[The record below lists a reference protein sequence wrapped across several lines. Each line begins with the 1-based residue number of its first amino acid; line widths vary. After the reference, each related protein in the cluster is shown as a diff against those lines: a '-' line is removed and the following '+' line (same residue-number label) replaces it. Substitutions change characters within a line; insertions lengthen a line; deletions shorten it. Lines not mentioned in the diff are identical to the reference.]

1 MAPRRDDVLEYE
13 GCNFLRQRLLLS
25 TLSGKPV
32 RVKGIRSD
40 DGEPG
45 LREFEVNLIRLLDK
59 LTNGTVIEVN
69 ETGTS
74 LYFQPGLLTGGTL
87 EHECCKQRGIG
98 YYLEV
103 LMGLGPFCKNP
114 LSIIL
119 RGVTNN
125 EVDPSVDSIKLSAM
139 ATVKKFLVVDDGL
152 DLKINRRGMAPE
164 GGGEVHFRCP
174 NRKQLRPLV
183 FVNPGKIKRIR
194 GTAYAAR
201 VSPAMANRV
210 IDAAKGILLKFLPD
224 VYLYSDH
231 LKGNQSGKSPGFG
244 VTLVAETL
252 EGVFYTGEAV
262 SPPAGSKTAPVVP
275 EDLGVQAAYRLLE
288 EIYRGGCVDSNFQSL
303 AALFMAL
310 GRTDVSKFQT
320 GPLSPYLIE
329 FLRHMRDFFGM
340 TFKLDYQKAD
350 EDDEDLH
357 LGANKV
363 LMTCVGVGFTNLSKK
378 VL

>member
-1 MAPRRDDVLEYE
+1 MAPHREDLLEYD

-32 RVKGIRSD
+32 RIKGIRSD
-40 DGEPG
+40 DNEPG

-59 LTNGTVIEVN
+59 LTNGSTIEVN

-74 LYFQPGLLTGGTL
+74 LYYQPGLLIGGTL

-103 LMGLGPFCKNP
+103 LMGLGPFCKKP

-125 EVDPSVDSIKLSAM
+125 EMDPSVDSVKLSAM
-139 ATVKKFLVVDDGL
+139 PTLKKFLLVDDGME
-152 DLKINRRGMAPE
+152 LKINKRGMAPE
-164 GGGEVHFRCP
+164 GGGEVLFRCP
-174 NRKQLRPLV
+174 NRKQLKPIV
-183 FVNPGKIKRIR
+183 FLDPGKIKRIR

-201 VSPAMANRV
+201 VSPAIANR
-210 IDAAKGILLKFLPD
+210 IIEAAKGVLLKFLPD

-231 LKGNQSGKSPGFG
+231 LKGSQSGKSPGFG
-244 VTLVAETL
+244 VTLVAETK
-252 EGVFYTGEAV
+252 EGVFYTGEAI
-262 SPPAGSKTAPVVP
+262 SPPAGSNTPAPVA
-275 EDLGVQAAYRLLE
+275 EDLGVQAAFRLME
-288 EIYRGGCVDSNFQSL
+288 EIYRGGCVDSNFQLL
-303 AALFMAL
+303 AALYMAL

-329 FLRHMRDFFGM
+329 FLRHLRDFFGL

-350 EDDEDLH
+350 QDDEDLH

-363 LMTCVGVGFTNLSKK
+363 VMTCVGVGFSNLSKK
-378 VL
+378 VS